1 MPPEVAGETIV
12 RGVENR
18 KVRVV
23 VGADAKR
30 AAPAPADPHTIALT
44 LGINCFGQLGV
55 GDEHNERKKPTVVAG
70 ALEGKPVA
78 TAIAGGMHTLVLTRD
93 GDVWAESRWI

>member
-1 MPPEVAGETIV
+1 MSLKHARDDDATEP
-12 RGVENR
+12 
-18 KVRVV
+18 
-23 VGADAKR
+23 DAKR

-70 ALEGKPVA
+70 ALEGKPVV

-93 GDVWAESRWI
+93 GEVWVESRWI